1 MMAECFWV
9 ESNQVWV
16 DVLKSCHKDE
26 RDILRQRNNR
36 LHAQAL
42 ILFFRREN
50 WLQLEHLL
58 LDATTIQRK
67 HDEEYVKKVSSVR
80 LSLLLFPS
88 VSIRHAGDSL
98 THDCCRFKSQ
108 LWFIFLF
115 RIVCYCS
122 FTLSSLGPL
131 GLRQQPF
138 PGCLRVDSKWEG
150 MERKMFLNIQS
161 TITVISRQIILKEWI
176 TF

>member
-1 MMAECFWV
+1 MC
-9 ESNQVWV
+9 
-16 DVLKSCHKDE
+16 
-26 RDILRQRNNR
+26 QRNNR

-42 ILFFRREN
+42 ILFFRRKN

-67 HDEEYVKKVSSVR
+67 HDEEYIDKVSSIS

-88 VSIRHAGDSL
+88 VSIRHAGGSL
-98 THDCCRFKSQ
+98 AHDCCTFKSQ

-122 FTLSSLGPL
+122 FTLASHGLL

-138 PGCLRVDSKWEG
+138 PGCLRGDCQWEG
-150 MERKMFLNIQS
+150 TERKMFFNIQS
-161 TITVISRQIILKEWI
+161 DITVISRQIILKE
-176 TF
+176 